1 MGTWVGSAMRVR
13 VSERRGEPGCR
24 RWEGEGSRK
33 KNGSSDF
40 SLDKGIIDTYNRK
53 IVKMRSLMWL
63 SFGSLRTE

>member
-1 MGTWVGSAMRVR
+1 VGSRDAGDGKA
-13 VSERRGEPGCR
+13 RGAG
-24 RWEGEGSRK
+24 K